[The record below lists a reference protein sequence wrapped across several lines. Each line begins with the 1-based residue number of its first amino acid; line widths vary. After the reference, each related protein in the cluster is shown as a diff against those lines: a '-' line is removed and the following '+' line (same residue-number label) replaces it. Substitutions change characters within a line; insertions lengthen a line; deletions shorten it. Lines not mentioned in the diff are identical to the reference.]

1 MVTVDSTEFLSNLV
15 YSSSAKSIVS
25 SQDQEDNQTKSM
37 CLWSAV
43 CAGTLK
49 PEYVCAKTEMRQAAR
64 ISLSGLTPVRAV
76 SACRPSQTSEFIVS
90 DADISCGR
98 LLTLSW
104 LLLEESKF
112 LLHI

>member
-1 MVTVDSTEFLSNLV
+1 VNCSSPVKSGLSIEREVHRFQSGPGGQPNEIDV
-15 YSSSAKSIVS
+15 PVERRMRRNI
-25 SQDQEDNQTKSM
+25 
-37 CLWSAV
+37 
-43 CAGTLK
+43 TLK

-76 SACRPSQTSEFIVS
+76 PACRPSQTSEFIVS
-90 DADISCGR
+90 DADISRGR